1 MDERDIIAKNIIF
14 YRKKLNLSQLE
25 LSEKLQYSNKN
36 ISKWEKGETTPSIFT
51 LKRLAEI
58 FGITLDELVS
68 TPAENRE
75 EIAEPIKKKKEK
87 TKLSTKILYLLM
99 ANAILLVLSFI
110 AIWVLRLLGVQRFN
124 KWLILLYILPLSAL
138 SVFIFI
144 ACVKKRADIISLSIA
159 GWLTALCIFLSL
171 KSISG
176 IGYIFIL
183 MAGIQILMLLILL
196 IINAYVKSRG
206 KRKSE

>member
-68 TPAENRE
+68 TPAEDRE
-75 EIAEPIKKKKEK
+75 EVETLPKKEK
-87 TKLSTKILYLLM
+87 TKLPTKILYLLM
-99 ANAILLVLSFI
+99 SNAILLVLAFI
-110 AIWVLRLLGVQRFN
+110 AIWVLRLIGVQRFN
-124 KWLILLYILPLSAL
+124 KWLLLLYILPLSAI
-138 SVFIFI
+138 SVFVFI

-159 GWLTALCIFLSL
+159 GWLTALCVFLSL
-171 KSISG
+171 KSVSG

-183 MAGIQILMLLILL
+183 MAGIQILTLLILL
-196 IINAYVKSRG
+196 IINVYVKNREKKKG
-206 KRKSE
+206 K

>member
-1 MDERDIIAKNIIF
+1 
-14 YRKKLNLSQLE
+14 
-25 LSEKLQYSNKN
+25 
-36 ISKWEKGETTPSIFT
+36 
-51 LKRLAEI
+51 
-58 FGITLDELVS
+58 
-68 TPAENRE
+68 
-75 EIAEPIKKKKEK
+75 
-87 TKLSTKILYLLM
+87 M

-159 GWLTALCIFLSL
+159 GWLTALCVFLSL

-206 KRKSE
+206 KRKSEQLFSKFSTCIKVANGNRNNNFKFSHIKSKNRAITRFLCFTQ

>member
-1 MDERDIIAKNIIF
+1 MDEREIIAQNIIF

-68 TPAENRE
+68 TPASEKE
-75 EIAEPIKKKKEK
+75 VKTLPKKEN
-87 TKLSTKILYLLM
+87 TKLPTKILYLLM
-99 ANAILLVLSFI
+99 ANAILLVLAFI
-110 AIWVLRLLGVQRFN
+110 AIWVLRLIGVQRFN
-124 KWLILLYILPLSAL
+124 KWLILLYILPLSAI
-138 SVFIFI
+138 SVFVFI

-159 GWLTALCIFLSL
+159 GWLTALCVFLSL

-183 MAGIQILMLLILL
+183 MAALQVLTLLILL
-196 IINAYVKSRG
+196 IINLYVKNRE
-206 KRKSE
+206 KRKNK